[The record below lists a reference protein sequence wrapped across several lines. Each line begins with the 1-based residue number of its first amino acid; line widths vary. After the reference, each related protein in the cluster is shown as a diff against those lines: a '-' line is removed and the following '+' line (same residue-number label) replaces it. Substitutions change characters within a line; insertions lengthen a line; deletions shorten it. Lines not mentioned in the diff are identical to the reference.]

1 MKRPGMPQVVT
12 DKYIRVKSIGIQ
24 WVKAFFHPKTLDYRR
39 EKRKIT
45 DLSDSIWVIR
55 DISS

>member
-1 MKRPGMPQVVT
+1 MPQVVT